1 MGKKHNSCSLLPNLG
16 SGWGEKS
23 ELYWNPISAIG
34 NFTIVKKKKKK
45 KKKKC
50 SFSSLDLVRSETQGQ
65 ISASELHVEINTKAT
80 KVFR

>member
-45 KKKKC
+45 EEEM
-50 SFSSLDLVRSETQGQ
+50 FIFFAGLG
-65 ISASELHVEINTKAT
+65 
-80 KVFR
+80 